1 MTTTMHPYE
10 AMFLVTQQVAT
21 DFNGLIAH
29 IRELFARAHAEVLA
43 LQKWDERRLAF
54 EIDKQRR
61 AIYILAY
68 FQCDP
73 ESIAGLERDCN
84 ISERLLRVLITRADH
99 MSEDQM
105 RASDR
110 SRDLELEARM
120 RAERAAERQE
130 TSGARV
136 AFGDDDE
143 RAPGTPGDDA
153 GNAGED

>member
-10 AMFLVTQQVAT
+10 AMFLVSQQVAT

-29 IRELFARAHAEVLA
+29 VRELFSRAHAEVLA
-43 LQKWDERRLAF
+43 LQKWDERRLAY

-61 AIYILAY
+61 GIYILAY
-68 FQCDP
+68 FLCDP

-84 ISERLLRVLITRADH
+84 ISERILRTLITRADH

-105 RASDR
+105 RAADR
-110 SRDLELEARM
+110 SKDLELEARM
-120 RAERAAERQE
+120 RAERAAERSE

-136 AFGDDDE
+136 AFGDDEEQPND
-143 RAPGTPGDDA
+143 ATDDA
-153 GNAGED
+153 DDDSED